1 MRVVFMGTPDIAV
14 PFFNALCSEHEVVCA
29 VTQPDKPRGRGHKIS
44 RCPVAA
50 AADEQGIDVVQPLS
64 FKDMAFMPELDKYK
78 PDVIIV
84 VAYGRI
90 LPKYVLDYPKY
101 GCINVHAS
109 LLPRHRGACPINK
122 AIMDGDKVSG
132 VTTMLMAEGLDTG
145 DMLLKQEIEITD
157 TMTAGELHDEICDK
171 SPAVLLETLKNID
184 TIVPQKQCDADA
196 TVTGMLTKENT
207 RIDWSRSAKEIT
219 DFVRGLNPFPSAH
232 TSYMDKGIKVYKVIP
247 CDKKGNPGEIIEADK
262 QLIVGCSD
270 GSVIIEELQLECKK
284 RMRAEDLLRGFKID
298 TKEVLK

>member
-14 PFFNALCSEHEVVCA
+14 SFFKALCSEHEVVCA

-50 AADEQGIDVVQPLS
+50 AADELGIDVIQPLT
-64 FKDMAFMPELDKYK
+64 FKDMAFMPELEKYH

-90 LPKYVLDYPKY
+90 LPKYVLEYPKY

-122 AIMDGDKVSG
+122 AIMEGDKVSG

-157 TMTAGELHDEICDK
+157 TMTAGELHDTICEK

-184 TIVPQKQCDADA
+184 TIVPQKQCEEYA
-196 TVTGMLTKENT
+196 TTTGMLNKENT

-247 CDKKGNPGEIIEADK
+247 CDKKGNPGEIIQADK
-262 QLIVGCSD
+262 QLVVACGD
-270 GSVIIEELQLECKK
+270 GAVIIDELQLECKK
-284 RMRAEDLLRGFKID
+284 RMRAEDLLRGFKMN